1 MAYLTAVARR
11 DTLILF
17 IALCALSPAIAAPA
31 GAQAAPA
38 GPAAAPAP
46 TRPAGQPSKTW
57 EKSLVQALKPTPAG
71 VKYQLNVSESAIE
84 AETMQEF
91 VTKYAEASRNMVELR
106 SGRSPGSYQWSL
118 STPWQQETHLGR
130 CQFKDIDVR
139 ITYDVDIVTLGGPVA
154 QDSSARARWERQ
166 TDQLYA
172 NHFERLRLLR
182 DSSRA
187 LYQRLRLMSN
197 SSCGELANIAN
208 QATRE
213 ARFEINDNMRAL
225 GGRTVPIDDR

>member
-1 MAYLTAVARR
+1 MAHFPAGRLRDALIVAVAVFSLAV
-11 DTLILF
+11 T
-17 IALCALSPAIAAPA
+17 APAISAPA

-38 GPAAAPAP
+38 AAPAP
-46 TRPAGQPSKTW
+46 PRPAGPPSKTW

-71 VKYQLNVSESAIE
+71 VKYQLNVSESVIE

-106 SGRSPGSYQWSL
+106 SGRSPGSYSWSL

-154 QDSSARARWERQ
+154 QDSSARARWDRQ
-166 TDQLYA
+166 TDRLYA
-172 NHFERLRLLR
+172 NHFDRLRLLR

-197 SSCGELANIAN
+197 SSCAELANIAN

-213 ARFEINDNMRAL
+213 ARFEINDRMRAL
-225 GGRTVPIDDR
+225 GGQTVPIDDR